1 MKLKA
6 HTTYVN
12 NKGTRVEIMG
22 LARVEP
28 VDGLPI
34 WWSLQGNHYAEDGR
48 MVHHVRVVRSVS
60 DGDAWER
67 RLLDA
72 SAGDSLKEEAR

>member
-6 HTTYVN
+6 NTTYVN
-12 NKGTRVEIMG
+12 NHGARVQIIG

-28 VDGLPI
+28 VDGLPV

-48 MVHHVRVVRSVS
+48 LVAYARVVRSVS
-60 DGDAWER
+60 DGDDYER

-72 SAGDSLKEEAR
+72 SAGNSLKEEAP